1 MLWWWLV
8 CLVFRHLR
16 ELFAIDPVNY
26 MLAICGSDA
35 LREFSSP
42 GKSGSFF
49 YLTQDDRFMIKTV
62 KKSEVKVSN
71 LATLNSQFNML
82 QSSKC
87 MKVII
92 TQVAIRRASN
102 LVLYT
107 NLSLR
112 HLFLIFIMWID
123 FHNLL

>member
-49 YLTQDDRFMIKTV
+49 YLTQDDRFMIKPV
-62 KKSEVKVSN
+62 GGQKV
-71 LATLNSQFNML
+71 
-82 QSSKC
+82 
-87 MKVII
+87 
-92 TQVAIRRASN
+92 
-102 LVLYT
+102 
-107 NLSLR
+107 
-112 HLFLIFIMWID
+112 
-123 FHNLL
+123 

>member
-1 MLWWWLV
+1 MV
-8 CLVFRHLR
+8 VVGFLVFRHLR

>member
-92 TQVAIRRASN
+92 TQGAIRRVSN

>member
-1 MLWWWLV
+1 
-8 CLVFRHLR
+8 
-16 ELFAIDPVNY
+16 
-26 MLAICGSDA
+26 
-35 LREFSSP
+35 
-42 GKSGSFF
+42 
-49 YLTQDDRFMIKTV
+49 
-62 KKSEVKVSN
+62 
-71 LATLNSQFNML
+71 
-82 QSSKC
+82 

>member
-42 GKSGSFF
+42 GKSGSLF

-87 MKVII
+87 TKVII

-102 LVLYT
+102 FVLYT